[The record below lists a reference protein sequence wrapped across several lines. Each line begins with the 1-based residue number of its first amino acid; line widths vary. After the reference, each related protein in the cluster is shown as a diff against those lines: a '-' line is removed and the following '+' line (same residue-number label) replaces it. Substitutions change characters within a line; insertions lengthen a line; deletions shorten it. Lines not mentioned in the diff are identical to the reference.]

1 MTSLRVQ
8 RTNITL
14 LVSSTVVAAMLASA
28 STAGADPN
36 QPEEPRQS
44 CATAGSSS
52 TMCQA
57 PGDVE
62 INDAPPPVSFY
73 PYGGESGL
81 L

>member
-8 RTNITL
+8 RTNFAL
-14 LVSSTVVAAMLASA
+14 LVAGSAIVTTIITAPAAS
-28 STAGADPN
+28 ADPN
-36 QPEEPRQS
+36 QSEEPRQS
-44 CATAGSSS
+44 CAAAGSSS
-52 TMCQA
+52 TVCQA

-62 INDAPPPVSFY
+62 INDSPPPVSFY